1 MHVQRVNHCFAL
13 PNESLLATS
22 QNIST
27 AISTLLSALMPPDY
41 DINGSMTLLKDL
53 CVVSSSILRTQH
65 GRPVHFES
73 IFEFLK
79 DFVHTHGRKIEKWA
93 LEGTENMS
101 VNLNDKEAAH
111 QLGDLMLGTIAAT
124 QASLGSVW
132 VSPKE
137 QGEGQSASE
146 SKPSP
151 APKPGS
157 ISDESLGGMLS
168 LTRKGLEQC
177 PVFFLQLPAGR
188 GIDRGD
194 DILVRR
200 AITSAVA
207 SLNDTDP
214 DIVLNSILLLTAMVS
229 ALIHV

>member
-1 MHVQRVNHCFAL
+1 
-13 PNESLLATS
+13 
-22 QNIST
+22 
-27 AISTLLSALMPPDY
+27 MPPDY
-41 DINGSMTLLKDL
+41 DINGSMALLKDL
-53 CVVSSSILRTQH
+53 CAVSASMLRTQH

-73 IFEFLK
+73 IFEFLE
-79 DFVHTHGRKIEKWA
+79 DFVHTHGYKIEKWA
-93 LEGTENMS
+93 SESTESMS
-101 VNLNDKEAAH
+101 VNLNDKEAAR
-111 QLGDLMLGTIAAT
+111 LLENLMLGTITAT

-132 VSPKE
+132 TIPKE
-137 QGEGQSASE
+137 QEEGQSAFE
-146 SKPSP
+146 RKPSP

-194 DILVRR
+194 DILLRR
-200 AITSAVA
+200 AVTSAVA

-214 DIVLNSILLLTAMVS
+214 DIVLNAIMLLTAMVS
-229 ALIHV
+229 ALILA

>member
-1 MHVQRVNHCFAL
+1 
-13 PNESLLATS
+13 
-22 QNIST
+22 
-27 AISTLLSALMPPDY
+27 MPSDY
-41 DINGSMTLLKDL
+41 DISGSMALLKDL
-53 CVVSSSILRTQH
+53 CAVSASMLRMQH

-79 DFVHTHGRKIEKWA
+79 DFVHTHGHKIEKWA
-93 LEGTENMS
+93 LESTERIS

-111 QLGDLMLGTIAAT
+111 LLEDLMLGTIAAT

-132 VSPKE
+132 TSRKE
-137 QGEGQSASE
+137 QEEGQSAFE
-146 SKPSP
+146 SNPSP

-168 LTRKGLEQC
+168 LTRICLEQC

-194 DILVRR
+194 DILLRR
-200 AITSAVA
+200 AVTSAVA

-214 DIVLNSILLLTAMVS
+214 DIVLNAIMLLNAMVS
-229 ALIHV
+229 ALVLV

>member
-1 MHVQRVNHCFAL
+1 
-13 PNESLLATS
+13 
-22 QNIST
+22 
-27 AISTLLSALMPPDY
+27 MPPDY
-41 DINGSMTLLKDL
+41 DINGSMALLKDL
-53 CVVSSSILRTQH
+53 CAVSASMLKTQH

-73 IFEFLK
+73 IFEFLE
-79 DFVHTHGRKIEKWA
+79 DFVHTHGYKIEKWA
-93 LEGTENMS
+93 SESTESMS
-101 VNLNDKEAAH
+101 VNLNDKEAAR
-111 QLGDLMLGTIAAT
+111 LLEDLMLGTITAT

-132 VSPKE
+132 TIPKE
-137 QGEGQSASE
+137 QEEGQSAFE
-146 SKPSP
+146 RKPSP

-194 DILVRR
+194 DILLRR
-200 AITSAVA
+200 AVTSAVA

-214 DIVLNSILLLTAMVS
+214 DIVLNAIMLLTAMVS
-229 ALIHV
+229 ALILA

>member
-1 MHVQRVNHCFAL
+1 
-13 PNESLLATS
+13 
-22 QNIST
+22 
-27 AISTLLSALMPPDY
+27 MPPDY
-41 DINGSMTLLKDL
+41 DINGSMALLKDL
-53 CVVSSSILRTQH
+53 CAVSASMLKTQH

-73 IFEFLK
+73 IFEFLE
-79 DFVHTHGRKIEKWA
+79 DFVHTHGYKIEKWA
-93 LEGTENMS
+93 SESTESMS
-101 VNLNDKEAAH
+101 VNLNDKEAAR
-111 QLGDLMLGTIAAT
+111 LLENLMLGTITAT

-132 VSPKE
+132 TIPKE
-137 QGEGQSASE
+137 QEEGQSAFE
-146 SKPSP
+146 RKPSP

-194 DILVRR
+194 DILLRR
-200 AITSAVA
+200 AVTSAVA

-214 DIVLNSILLLTAMVS
+214 DIVLNAIMLLTAMVS
-229 ALIHV
+229 ALILA